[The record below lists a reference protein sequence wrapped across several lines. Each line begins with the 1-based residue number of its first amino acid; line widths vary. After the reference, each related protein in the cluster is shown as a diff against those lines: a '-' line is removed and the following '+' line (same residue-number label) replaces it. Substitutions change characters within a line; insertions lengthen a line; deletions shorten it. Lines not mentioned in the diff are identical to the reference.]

1 MGYWGE
7 PTSSCPS
14 CGVPSPTRLPL
25 SARLSSSVLRRKAIA
40 AEATA
45 TLRDAVLGGKYP
57 TLQPQLRELAALRMQ
72 IARAALAG
80 PGAEGP
86 EIHRQRLAEWSAR
99 KERVEAGLAQEIPEM
114 NLEAK
119 LRAADC
125 RAVALGLP
133 EGLALV
139 EFVRLP
145 ILTFPSSAMPGE
157 PEWGPA
163 QLHGV
168 RAPSG

>member
-1 MGYWGE
+1 
-7 PTSSCPS
+7 
-14 CGVPSPTRLPL
+14 
-25 SARLSSSVLRRKAIA
+25 
-40 AEATA
+40 
-45 TLRDAVLGGKYP
+45 
-57 TLQPQLRELAALRMQ
+57 
-72 IARAALAG
+72 
-80 PGAEGP
+80 
-86 EIHRQRLAEWSAR
+86 
-99 KERVEAGLAQEIPEM
+99 M

-145 ILTFPSSAMPGE
+145 ILTFPSSATVRRAGMGTR
-157 PEWGPA
+157 A
-163 QLHGV
+163 LHGV